1 MNGRT
6 LLIDKQ
12 SPPVDRAVSENHTVG
27 MSLKRLGIRL
37 AIAVLALAALAVG
50 GAWVY
55 ATFINDAA
63 EKFEVADLNERLD
76 ASAEQ
81 PSEEPQ
87 DSAPDVTTGDES
99 AQADSAEADVTQTD
113 EAAQSEDATE
123 VDDGTQFWIT
133 TEGSEVG
140 YRVSEV
146 LFGIDTEGV
155 GRTEDVT
162 GSVTLIDTTMTE
174 AEFTVDVAS
183 MKSDDGRRD
192 GQFRG
197 RIMETQTFPTASFT
211 LTSPI
216 DLGVTATEGATL
228 DTTISGELTM
238 HGVTNPVSFEIAAK
252 IEGNRLGV
260 IGTIPI
266 TFIDYDI
273 VDPSI
278 TGITVKPEGVIEFV
292 LVFSR
297 Q

>member
-1 MNGRT
+1 
-6 LLIDKQ
+6 
-12 SPPVDRAVSENHTVG
+12 

-37 AIAVLALAALAVG
+37 AIAVLALATLAVG

-63 EKFEVADLNERLD
+63 EEFEVADLDERLD

-87 DSAPDVTTGDES
+87 DSAPDATTQDES
-99 AQADSAEADVTQTD
+99 AQTDTTEADATQTD
-113 EAAQSEDATE
+113 EAAQSEDVTE
-123 VDDGTQFWIT
+123 VDDGTQLWIT

-260 IGTIPI
+260 IGTIPV
-266 TFIDYDI
+266 TFVDYDI

-278 TGITVKPEGVIEFV
+278 TGITVKPDFLDRHRDAVKKAKAAKAIAV
-292 LVFSR
+292 SR
-297 Q
+297 RAKGWQRIGLS

>member
-6 LLIDKQ
+6 LLIDEQ

-27 MSLKRLGIRL
+27 MSLKQLGIRL

-63 EKFEVADLNERLD
+63 EEFEVADLDERLD

-87 DSAPDVTTGDES
+87 DSAPDATTQDES
-99 AQADSAEADVTQTD
+99 AQAETAEADATQTD
-113 EAAQSEDATE
+113 EAAQSEDVTE
-123 VDDGTQFWIT
+123 VDDGTQLWVT

-266 TFIDYDI
+266 TFIDYDLSLI
-273 VDPSI
+273 HI
-278 TGITVKPEGVIEFV
+278 
-292 LVFSR
+292 
-297 Q
+297 

>member
-1 MNGRT
+1 M
-6 LLIDKQ
+6 
-12 SPPVDRAVSENHTVG
+12 DRAVSGNHTDGV
-27 MSLKRLGIRL
+27 SLKRLGIRL
-37 AIAVLALAALAVG
+37 TIAVLALAALAVG
-50 GAWVY
+50 GAWIY

-63 EKFEVADLNERLD
+63 EEFEVADLNERLD

-87 DSAPDVTTGDES
+87 NTSPDVTTQDNTT
-99 AQADSAEADVTQTD
+99 EADATQTD
-113 EAAQSEDATE
+113 EAAQSEDVTE
-123 VDDGTQFWIT
+123 VNGGTQFWIT

-162 GSVTLIDTTMTE
+162 GSVTLVETTMTE

-238 HGVTNPVSFEIAAK
+238 HGVTNPVSFEIVAK

-260 IGTIPI
+260 IGTIPV
-266 TFIDYDI
+266 TFVDYDI

>member
-113 EAAQSEDATE
+113 EAAQSEDATD
-123 VDDGTQFWIT
+123 VDDGTQLWIT

-266 TFIDYDI
+266 TFVDYDI

>member
-63 EKFEVADLNERLD
+63 EKFEVADLDERLD

-238 HGVTNPVSFEIAAK
+238 HGVTNPVSFEIVAK

-260 IGTIPI
+260 IGTIPV
-266 TFIDYDI
+266 TFVDYDI

>member
-1 MNGRT
+1 
-6 LLIDKQ
+6 
-12 SPPVDRAVSENHTVG
+12 
-27 MSLKRLGIRL
+27 MSFKRLGIRL
-37 AIAVLALAALAVG
+37 AIAVLALAALAVS

-63 EKFEVADLNERLD
+63 EEFEVADLDERLD

-87 DSAPDVTTGDES
+87 DSAPDATTQDDS
-99 AQADSAEADVTQTD
+99 AQAETAEADATQTD
-113 EAAQSEDATE
+113 EAAQSEDVTE
-123 VDDGTQFWIT
+123 VDDGTQLWVT

-197 RIMETQTFPTASFT
+197 RIMETQRFPTASFT

-260 IGTIPI
+260 IGTIPV
-266 TFIDYDI
+266 TFVDYDI

>member
-12 SPPVDRAVSENHTVG
+12 SPPVDRAVSGNHTVG

-37 AIAVLALAALAVG
+37 AIAVLALATLAVG

-63 EKFEVADLNERLD
+63 EEFEVADLDERLD

-87 DSAPDVTTGDES
+87 DSAPDATTEDES
-99 AQADSAEADVTQTD
+99 AQAETAEADATQTD
-113 EAAQSEDATE
+113 EAAQSEDITE
-123 VDDGTQFWIT
+123 VDDGTQLWVT

>member
-1 MNGRT
+1 M
-6 LLIDKQ
+6 
-12 SPPVDRAVSENHTVG
+12 DRAVSGNHTVG

-37 AIAVLALAALAVG
+37 AIAVLALATLAVG

-63 EKFEVADLNERLD
+63 EEFEVADLDERLD

-87 DSAPDVTTGDES
+87 DSAPDATTQDES
-99 AQADSAEADVTQTD
+99 AQADTTEADATQTD
-113 EAAQSEDATE
+113 EDAQSEDVTE
-123 VDDGTQFWIT
+123 VDDGTQLWIT

-260 IGTIPI
+260 IGTIPV
-266 TFIDYDI
+266 TFVDYDI

>member
-1 MNGRT
+1 
-6 LLIDKQ
+6 
-12 SPPVDRAVSENHTVG
+12 

-37 AIAVLALAALAVG
+37 VIAVLALATLAVG

-63 EKFEVADLNERLD
+63 EEFEVADLDERLD
-76 ASAEQ
+76 AIAEQ

-87 DSAPDVTTGDES
+87 DIAPEVTTQDGTAETDITQPDES
-99 AQADSAEADVTQTD
+99 AQ
-113 EAAQSEDATE
+113 SENATE
-123 VDDGTQFWIT
+123 VDDGTQLWIT

-162 GSVTLIDTTMTE
+162 GSVTLDDTTMTK

-197 RIMETQTFPTASFT
+197 RIMETQTFPTASFA

-216 DLGVTATEGATL
+216 DLGVTATEGAIL

-260 IGTIPI
+260 IGTIPV
-266 TFIDYDI
+266 TFVDYDI

-292 LVFSR
+292 LVFIR

>member
-6 LLIDKQ
+6 LLIDEQ
-12 SPPVDRAVSENHTVG
+12 SPPVDRAVSKNHTVG
-27 MSLKRLGIRL
+27 MSLKQLGIRL

-81 PSEEPQ
+81 PSEEPR
-87 DSAPDVTTGDES
+87 DSARDVTTGDES
-99 AQADSAEADVTQTD
+99 AQPDSAEADVTQTG

-260 IGTIPI
+260 IGTIPV
-266 TFIDYDI
+266 TFVDYDI

>member
-1 MNGRT
+1 MNVRT

-99 AQADSAEADVTQTD
+99 AQPDSAEADVTQTD

-266 TFIDYDI
+266 TFVDYDI

>member
-1 MNGRT
+1 
-6 LLIDKQ
+6 
-12 SPPVDRAVSENHTVG
+12 

-37 AIAVLALAALAVG
+37 AIAVLALVALAVG

-63 EKFEVADLNERLD
+63 EEFEVADLDERLD
-76 ASAEQ
+76 ASAGQ

-87 DSAPDVTTGDES
+87 DSGPDVTT
-99 AQADSAEADVTQTD
+99 QNNTTEADATQTN
-113 EAAQSEDATE
+113 EDVTE

-162 GSVTLIDTTMTE
+162 GSVTLVDTTMTE

-216 DLGVTATEGATL
+216 DLGVTATDGATL

-260 IGTIPI
+260 IGTIPV
-266 TFIDYDI
+266 TFVDYDI

>member
-1 MNGRT
+1 M
-6 LLIDKQ
+6 
-12 SPPVDRAVSENHTVG
+12 DRAVSGNHTNG

-37 AIAVLALAALAVG
+37 AIAVLALATLAVG

-63 EKFEVADLNERLD
+63 EEFEVADLDERLD
-76 ASAEQ
+76 ASAEP

-87 DSAPDVTTGDES
+87 DSAPDATTQDES
-99 AQADSAEADVTQTD
+99 AQADTTEADATQTD
-113 EAAQSEDATE
+113 EAAQSEDVTE
-123 VDDGTQFWIT
+123 VDDGTQLWIT

-216 DLGVTATEGATL
+216 DLGVTTTEGATL

-260 IGTIPI
+260 IGTIPV
-266 TFIDYDI
+266 TFVDYDI

>member
-27 MSLKRLGIRL
+27 MSLKQLGIRL

-81 PSEEPQ
+81 PSEEPR
-87 DSAPDVTTGDES
+87 DSARDVTTGDES
-99 AQADSAEADVTQTD
+99 AQPDSAEADVTQTG

-238 HGVTNPVSFEIAAK
+238 HGVTNPVSFKIAAK

>member
-81 PSEEPQ
+81 PSEEPR
-87 DSAPDVTTGDES
+87 DSARDVTTGDES
-99 AQADSAEADVTQTD
+99 AQPDSAEADVTQTG

>member
-216 DLGVTATEGATL
+216 DLGITATEGATL

-266 TFIDYDI
+266 TFVDYDI

>member
-174 AEFTVDVAS
+174 AEITVDVAS

-266 TFIDYDI
+266 TFVDYDI

>member
-1 MNGRT
+1 
-6 LLIDKQ
+6 
-12 SPPVDRAVSENHTVG
+12 
-27 MSLKRLGIRL
+27 MSLKQLGIRL
-37 AIAVLALAALAVG
+37 TIAVLALAALAVG
-50 GAWVY
+50 GAWIY

-87 DSAPDVTTGDES
+87 NTSPDVTTGDES
-99 AQADSAEADVTQTD
+99 AQADSAEADVRQTG

-266 TFIDYDI
+266 TFVDYDI

>member
-1 MNGRT
+1 
-6 LLIDKQ
+6 
-12 SPPVDRAVSENHTVG
+12 

-63 EKFEVADLNERLD
+63 EKFEVADLDERLD

-162 GSVTLIDTTMTE
+162 GSVTLVDTTMTE

-266 TFIDYDI
+266 TFVDYDI

-278 TGITVKPEGVIEFV
+278 TGITVKPDGVIEFV

>member
-27 MSLKRLGIRL
+27 MSLKQLGIRL

-81 PSEEPQ
+81 PSEEPR
-87 DSAPDVTTGDES
+87 DSARDVTTGDES
-99 AQADSAEADVTQTD
+99 AQPDSAEADVTQTG

-266 TFIDYDI
+266 TFVDYDI

>member
-1 MNGRT
+1 
-6 LLIDKQ
+6 
-12 SPPVDRAVSENHTVG
+12 

-63 EKFEVADLNERLD
+63 EEFEVADLDERLD

-87 DSAPDVTTGDES
+87 DSAPDATTQDES
-99 AQADSAEADVTQTD
+99 AQADTTEADATQTD
-113 EAAQSEDATE
+113 EAAQSEDVTE
-123 VDDGTQFWIT
+123 VDDGTQLWVT

-174 AEFTVDVAS
+174 AEFTVDVA
-183 MKSDDGRRD
+183 
-192 GQFRG
+192 
-197 RIMETQTFPTASFT
+197 
-211 LTSPI
+211 
-216 DLGVTATEGATL
+216 
-228 DTTISGELTM
+228 
-238 HGVTNPVSFEIAAK
+238 
-252 IEGNRLGV
+252 
-260 IGTIPI
+260 
-266 TFIDYDI
+266 
-273 VDPSI
+273 
-278 TGITVKPEGVIEFV
+278 
-292 LVFSR
+292 
-297 Q
+297 

>member
-1 MNGRT
+1 
-6 LLIDKQ
+6 
-12 SPPVDRAVSENHTVG
+12 

-37 AIAVLALAALAVG
+37 VIAVLALATLAVG

-63 EKFEVADLNERLD
+63 EEFEVADLDERLD

-87 DSAPDVTTGDES
+87 DAAPEVTTQDGT
-99 AQADSAEADVTQTD
+99 AETDVTQPD
-113 EAAQSEDATE
+113 ETAQSENATE
-123 VDDGTQFWIT
+123 VDDGTQLWIT

-162 GSVTLIDTTMTE
+162 GSVTLDDTTMTK

-197 RIMETQTFPTASFT
+197 RIMETQTFPTASFA

-216 DLGVTATEGATL
+216 DLGVTATEGAIL

-260 IGTIPI
+260 IGTIPV
-266 TFIDYDI
+266 TFVDYDI

-292 LVFSR
+292 LVFIR

>member
-1 MNGRT
+1 M
-6 LLIDKQ
+6 
-12 SPPVDRAVSENHTVG
+12 PVPSNRAKNH
-27 MSLKRLGIRL
+27 
-37 AIAVLALAALAVG
+37 A
-50 GAWVY
+50 
-55 ATFINDAA
+55 
-63 EKFEVADLNERLD
+63 
-76 ASAEQ
+76 
-81 PSEEPQ
+81 
-87 DSAPDVTTGDES
+87 DSAPDATTHDES
-99 AQADSAEADVTQTD
+99 AQAETAEADATQTD
-113 EAAQSEDATE
+113 EAAQSEDVTE
-123 VDDGTQFWIT
+123 VDDGTQLWVT

-162 GSVTLIDTTMTE
+162 GSVTLRHNHDRSRVHRRCC
-174 AEFTVDVAS
+174 VDGE
-183 MKSDDGRRD
+183 SDDGRRD

-260 IGTIPI
+260 IGTIPV
-266 TFIDYDI
+266 TFVDYDI

>member
-6 LLIDKQ
+6 LLIDEQ

-27 MSLKRLGIRL
+27 MSLKQLGIRL

-81 PSEEPQ
+81 PSEEPR
-87 DSAPDVTTGDES
+87 DSARDVTTGDES
-99 AQADSAEADVTQTD
+99 AQPDSAEADVTQTG

-260 IGTIPI
+260 IGTIPV
-266 TFIDYDI
+266 TFVDYDI

>member
-6 LLIDKQ
+6 LLIDEQ

-27 MSLKRLGIRL
+27 MSLKQLGIRL

>member
-12 SPPVDRAVSENHTVG
+12 SPPVDRAVSGNHTVG

-37 AIAVLALAALAVG
+37 AIAVLALATLAVG

-87 DSAPDVTTGDES
+87 DSAPDAITQDES
-99 AQADSAEADVTQTD
+99 TQADTAEADATQTD

-238 HGVTNPVSFEIAAK
+238 HGVTNPVSFEISAK

-260 IGTIPI
+260 IGTIPV
-266 TFIDYDI
+266 TFVDYDI

>member
-1 MNGRT
+1 
-6 LLIDKQ
+6 
-12 SPPVDRAVSENHTVG
+12 
-27 MSLKRLGIRL
+27 MSLKRLGVRL
-37 AIAVLALAALAVG
+37 AVAVLALAALAVG

-63 EKFEVADLNERLD
+63 EEFEVADLDERLD

-87 DSAPDVTTGDES
+87 DPAPDVTT
-99 AQADSAEADVTQTD
+99 QADATEADATQTD
-113 EAAQSEDATE
+113 EVAESDDVTE
-123 VDDGTQFWIT
+123 VDDGTQLWIT

-162 GSVTLIDTTMTE
+162 GSVTLVDTTMTE

-211 LTSPI
+211 LTSPV
-216 DLGVTATEGATL
+216 DLGVTATEGATV

-260 IGTIPI
+260 IGTIPV
-266 TFIDYDI
+266 TFVDYDI

>member
-6 LLIDKQ
+6 LLIDEQ

-27 MSLKRLGIRL
+27 MSLKQLGIRL

-81 PSEEPQ
+81 PSEEPR
-87 DSAPDVTTGDES
+87 DSARDVTTGDES
-99 AQADSAEADVTQTD
+99 AQPDSAEADVTQTG

-228 DTTISGELTM
+228 DTTISGKLTM
-238 HGVTNPVSFEIAAK
+238 HGVTNPVSFEIVAK

>member
-266 TFIDYDI
+266 TFVDYDI

>member
-1 MNGRT
+1 MDRT
-6 LLIDKQ
+6 
-12 SPPVDRAVSENHTVG
+12 VSGNHTVG

-37 AIAVLALAALAVG
+37 VIAVLALATLAVG

-63 EKFEVADLNERLD
+63 EEFEVADLDERLD

-87 DSAPDVTTGDES
+87 DAAPEVTTQDGTAES
-99 AQADSAEADVTQTD
+99 DVTQPD
-113 EAAQSEDATE
+113 ETAQSENATE
-123 VDDGTQFWIT
+123 VDDGTQLWIT

-162 GSVTLIDTTMTE
+162 GSVTLDDTTMTK

-197 RIMETQTFPTASFT
+197 RIMETQTFPTASFA

-216 DLGVTATEGATL
+216 DLGVTATEGAIL

-260 IGTIPI
+260 IGTIPV
-266 TFIDYDI
+266 TFVDYDI

-292 LVFSR
+292 LVFIR

>member
-27 MSLKRLGIRL
+27 MSLKQLGIRL

-81 PSEEPQ
+81 PSEEPR
-87 DSAPDVTTGDES
+87 DSARDVTTGDES
-99 AQADSAEADVTQTD
+99 AQPDSAEADVTQTD

-238 HGVTNPVSFEIAAK
+238 HGVTNPVSFKIAAK

-266 TFIDYDI
+266 TFVDYDI

>member
-1 MNGRT
+1 M
-6 LLIDKQ
+6 
-12 SPPVDRAVSENHTVG
+12 DRAVSGNHTDGV
-27 MSLKRLGIRL
+27 SLKRLGIRL
-37 AIAVLALAALAVG
+37 TIAVLALAALAVG
-50 GAWVY
+50 GAWIY

-63 EKFEVADLNERLD
+63 EEFEVADLNERLD

-87 DSAPDVTTGDES
+87 NTSPDVTTQDNTT
-99 AQADSAEADVTQTD
+99 EADATQTD
-113 EAAQSEDATE
+113 EAAQSEDVAE
-123 VDDGTQFWIT
+123 VNGGTQFWIT

-162 GSVTLIDTTMTE
+162 GSVTLVETTMTE

-238 HGVTNPVSFEIAAK
+238 HGVTNPVSFEIVAK

-260 IGTIPI
+260 IGTIPV
-266 TFIDYDI
+266 TFVDYDI

>member
-113 EAAQSEDATE
+113 EAAQSEDATD
-123 VDDGTQFWIT
+123 VDDGTQLWIT

-260 IGTIPI
+260 IGTIPV
-266 TFIDYDI
+266 TFVDYDI